1 MKILHVFDHS
11 IPLHSGYTFRSRAI
25 LEHQHKLGWKTEHVT
40 SPKHNL
46 AAHPESDEEI
56 VDGIHFY
63 RTKPKSGLIAK
74 LPFINQLAIISAL
87 ENRIEEILKKYEPDI
102 IHAHSPA
109 LNGRAAIKAGKKFNL
124 PVVYEIR
131 AFWEDAA
138 VDHGT
143 TKEGSLRYRL
153 TRMMETNVVR
163 DANAVTTICEGL
175 KTDLIRRGISS
186 SKITVI
192 PNAVD
197 VNKFNTKKHYDNSM
211 RHQLGLE
218 NKTVIG
224 FVGSFYAYEGL
235 PLLIDAIELVKKY
248 QQDIALL
255 LVGGGPQEKMLKEMV
270 IEKRLE
276 SFVHFT
282 GRVPHDEVAR
292 YYDLIDIFVYPRL
305 IMRLTDLVTPLK
317 PLEAMAMGHIVLA
330 SDVGGHKELITDG
343 ENGILFPAG
352 DVVALVERIIELMNN
367 KTTWNRLRDSGR
379 KYVEKVRN
387 WKTSVGYYTSVYNS
401 LV

>member
-1 MKILHVFDHS
+1 
-11 IPLHSGYTFRSRAI
+11 
-25 LEHQHKLGWKTEHVT
+25 
-40 SPKHNL
+40 
-46 AAHPESDEEI
+46 
-56 VDGIHFY
+56 
-63 RTKPKSGLIAK
+63 
-74 LPFINQLAIISAL
+74 
-87 ENRIEEILKKYEPDI
+87 
-102 IHAHSPA
+102 
-109 LNGRAAIKAGKKFNL
+109 
-124 PVVYEIR
+124 
-131 AFWEDAA
+131 
-138 VDHGT
+138 
-143 TKEGSLRYRL
+143 
-153 TRMMETNVVR
+153 
-163 DANAVTTICEGL
+163 
-175 KTDLIRRGISS
+175 
-186 SKITVI
+186 
-192 PNAVD
+192 
-197 VNKFNTKKHYDNSM
+197 
-211 RHQLGLE
+211 
-218 NKTVIG
+218 
-224 FVGSFYAYEGL
+224 
-235 PLLIDAIELVKKY
+235 
-248 QQDIALL
+248 
-255 LVGGGPQEKMLKEMV
+255 MV